1 MTLWRVLTPFI
12 CRTGRDEKLGMHG
25 YEKVVFVG
33 REWGNGERGGCGD
46 GEIFEEFGKVVRS
59 GETENLEEGVMMM
72 NILRLMRIE
81 RVDSEA
87 FCCPDNIEC

>member
-1 MTLWRVLTPFI
+1 
-12 CRTGRDEKLGMHG
+12 MHG

-33 REWGNGERGGCGD
+33 RENGNGERGGCGD
-46 GEIFEEFGKVVRS
+46 GEIFGEFGKVVRS
-59 GETENLEEGVMMM
+59 RETENLGGEVTMM